1 MKKFKKHATID
12 GKNELALLKDFMEGI
27 RQACAA
33 SSVMGTFLK
42 RPEFWQISNTLRDVN
57 ILAPEIARRSMRG
70 ADPEVKTYGSARSV
84 APKPLITSAEP
95 VAQPTKLITEGV

>member
-1 MKKFKKHATID
+1 MKYKKHAKID

-33 SSVMGTFLK
+33 ASVMGTFLK

-57 ILAPEIARRSMRG
+57 ILAPDIARRSMRW
-70 ADPEVKTYGSARSV
+70 ADPDIKTYMSMKTAAS
-84 APKPLITSAEP
+84 KPLITTAEP
-95 VAQPTKLITEGV
+95 AAQPTKLITEGIN